1 MAGFQGADVDGLDQ
15 TAQKMMQAAEA
26 CTAIAAA
33 LTALSAALKAMSW
46 TGFAAAMAAWRPDS
60 SVAGIIRGLEA
71 LGRGRGDEA
80 VRHLR
85 DEALAAEPHSGEA
98 QALLGFALEQAGYRQ
113 AADAVLEPLIE
124 RGGDGADL
132 ARAVLAARRGPPEI
146 RR

>member
-1 MAGFQGADVDGLDQ
+1 MQPERDDLRLLGEFGLLAAGRGMRQ
-15 TAQKMMQAAEA
+15 E
-26 CTAIAAA
+26 A
-33 LTALSAALKAMSW
+33 LTI
-46 TGFAAAMAAWRPDS
+46 AAAMAAWRPDS